1 MCANKCLP
9 INCICRKRKGF
20 SLKLLKS
27 DKQFQQS
34 FSELGR
40 NWELSNELFE
50 QMEKFTC
57 RMYAPKQQSVSVNK
71 IRYQLFCAKSGDI
84 ESHQLPPC
92 HVFTE
97 THAVSKLPA
106 WAVETVSVKQCSGS
120 QSSWKRMDI
129 GNGGQQWHPCHW
141 LDACATSPWCG
152 FRTSGLLLPK
162 RVHYRKLRMSDQQ
175 PQMYRHVQI
184 ENLCKSPTQ
193 WWPSWSKY
201 NWSRTS
207 GYLNFKKSDLTRC

>member
-1 MCANKCLP
+1 
-9 INCICRKRKGF
+9 
-20 SLKLLKS
+20 
-27 DKQFQQS
+27 
-34 FSELGR
+34 
-40 NWELSNELFE
+40 
-50 QMEKFTC
+50 MEKFTC

-92 HVFTE
+92 HDCLR
-97 THAVSKLPA
+97 KLTQWANYQPGLWRRSLSNNAQAPNPA
-106 WAVETVSVKQCSGS
+106 GN
-120 QSSWKRMDI
+120 WKRMDI

-184 ENLCKSPTQ
+184 ENLCKPTTQ